1 MNAPVESLLTV
12 RDLTVDAPGP
22 NGARRLLNGV
32 DLAIGA
38 GEAVALVGESGSG
51 KSLTTRAIMRLLP
64 SQFRVGGSIAYD
76 GDEVLEMGRAEL
88 RRFRGQDVG
97 MIFQDPRAHINPV
110 HRVDDFLTE
119 ALCTTRGVSRAEAEE
134 RAVALLA
141 DVGVRNAGHRLRQYP
156 HQLSGGLLQRV
167 LIASVLLA
175 EPRLLLAD
183 EPTTALD
190 VTAQSDVMAI
200 IEEQRAQRGLAL
212 LFITHDLE
220 LAAACCERIAVMYA
234 GEIVEQGAEVAVA
247 PKHPYTREL
256 LEARPSIDRRVDRLP
271 VLRYNRTTHDALR
284 ATDALE
290 TRSIA

>member
-1 MNAPVESLLTV
+1 MTENLLTIA
-12 RDLTVDAPGP
+12 DLTVDAPTK
-22 NGARRLLNGV
+22 ASSKRLLNGV
-32 DLAIGA
+32 SLAIAA

-51 KSLTTRAIMRLLP
+51 KSLTTRSIMRLLP
-64 SQFRVGGSIAYD
+64 AHFRVGGSIRYD
-76 GDEVLEMGRAEL
+76 GRDVLSMNREQL
-88 RRFRGQDVG
+88 REFRGRQVG

-119 ALCTTRGVSRAEAEE
+119 ALRTTRGVSREEAEE
-134 RAVALLA
+134 RAVALLG
-141 DVGVRNAGHRLRQYP
+141 DVGVHKPEQRMRQYP

-200 IEEQRAQRGLAL
+200 IEEQRAERGLAL

-220 LAAACCERIAVMYA
+220 LAAACCDRLAVMYA
-234 GEIVEQGAEVAVA
+234 GEIVEEGAQVYED
-247 PKHPYTREL
+247 PQHPYTKEL
-256 LEARPSIDRRVDRLP
+256 LAARPSIETRSERLP
-271 VLRYNRTTHDALR
+271 VLQYNRAIHDELKASL
-284 ATDALE
+284 A
-290 TRSIA
+290 

>member
-1 MNAPVESLLTV
+1 MTDNLLTIT
-12 RDLTVDAPGP
+12 DLTVDAPTK
-22 NGARRLLNGV
+22 ASTKRLLNGV
-32 DLAIGA
+32 NLAIDA

-51 KSLTTRAIMRLLP
+51 KSLTTRSIMRLLP
-64 SQFRVGGSIAYD
+64 AHFRVGGSIAYD
-76 GDEVLEMGRAEL
+76 GKDVLSMNREQLRA
-88 RRFRGQDVG
+88 FRGREVG

-119 ALCTTRGVSRAEAEE
+119 ALRTTRGVPRAEAED
-134 RAVALLA
+134 RAVALLG
-141 DVGVRNAGHRLRQYP
+141 DVGVRKPEQRMRQYP

-200 IEEQRAQRGLAL
+200 IEEQRDQRGLSL

-220 LAAACCERIAVMYA
+220 LAAACCDRLAVMYA
-234 GEIVEQGAEVAVA
+234 GEIVEEGAHVYED
-247 PKHPYTREL
+247 PRHPYTKEL
-256 LEARPSIDRRVDRLP
+256 LAARPSIDHRSERLP
-271 VLRYNRTTHDALR
+271 VLKYNRAIHDELKASLV
-284 ATDALE
+284 
-290 TRSIA
+290 

>member
-1 MNAPVESLLTV
+1 MSEPLLRIQSFTADV
-12 RDLTVDAPGP
+12 PTANGP
-22 NGARRLLNGV
+22 KRLLNGV
-32 DLAIGA
+32 DLEVDA

-51 KSLTTRAIMRLLP
+51 KSLTTRAILRLLP
-64 SQFRVGGSIAYD
+64 ASFTTSGAIRYA
-76 GDEVLEMGRAEL
+76 GDDVLTMGRSAL
-88 RRFRGQDVG
+88 RTFRGREVG

-110 HRVDDFLTE
+110 HRIDDFLTE
-119 ALCTTRGVSRAEAEE
+119 ALCRGRGVPRAEAEE

-141 DVGVRNAGHRLRQYP
+141 DVGVRNPAQRLRQYP

-200 IEEQRAQRGLAL
+200 IEEQRKERGLAL

-220 LAAACCERIAVMYA
+220 LAAACTERMAVMYA
-234 GEIVEQGAEVAVA
+234 GEIVEQGADVYEN
-247 PKHPYTREL
+247 PQHPYTREL
-256 LEARPSIDRRVDRLP
+256 LAARPSIEHRSERLP
-271 VLRYNRTTHDALR
+271 VLTYNRTLHEELK
-284 ATDALE
+284 E
-290 TRSIA
+290 TSIA

>member
-1 MNAPVESLLTV
+1 MTANLLSIA
-12 RDLTVDAPGP
+12 DLTVDAPTK
-22 NGARRLLNGV
+22 ASSKRLLNGV
-32 DLAIGA
+32 SLAIAA

-51 KSLTTRAIMRLLP
+51 KSLTTRSIMRLLP
-64 SQFRVGGSIAYD
+64 AHFRVGGSITYD
-76 GDEVLEMGRAEL
+76 GRDVLAMNREQL
-88 RRFRGQDVG
+88 REFRGRQVG

-119 ALCTTRGVSRAEAEE
+119 ALRTTRGVSRGEAED

-141 DVGVRNAGHRLRQYP
+141 DVGVRKPEQRMRQYP

-200 IEEQRAQRGLAL
+200 IEEQRAERGLAL

-220 LAAACCERIAVMYA
+220 LAAACCDRLAVMYA
-234 GEIVEQGAEVAVA
+234 GEIVEEGAHVYED
-247 PKHPYTREL
+247 PQHPYTREL
-256 LEARPSIDRRVDRLP
+256 LAARPSIETRSERLP
-271 VLRYNRTTHDALR
+271 VLHYNRAIHDELKASL
-284 ATDALE
+284 A
-290 TRSIA
+290 

>member
-1 MNAPVESLLTV
+1 MTENLLTIG
-12 RDLTVDAPGP
+12 DLTVDAPTRT
-22 NGARRLLNGV
+22 NTKRLLSGV
-32 DLAIGA
+32 NLGVAP

-51 KSLTTRAIMRLLP
+51 KSLTTRSIMRLLP
-64 SQFRVGGSIAYD
+64 SNFTVSGTIDYD
-76 GDEVLEMGRAEL
+76 GRDVLQMNPEEL
-88 RRFRGQDVG
+88 RAFRGHEVG

-119 ALCTTRGVSRAEAEE
+119 ALRTTRGVSRADAED

-141 DVGVRNAGHRLRQYP
+141 DVGVRKPEQRMRQYP

-220 LAAACCERIAVMYA
+220 LAAACCDRLAVMYA
-234 GEIVEQGAEVAVA
+234 GEIVEQGPHVYDD
-247 PKHPYTREL
+247 PQHPYTKEL
-256 LEARPSIDRRVDRLP
+256 LAARPSIDHRSDRLP
-271 VLRYNRTTHDALR
+271 VLQYNRAVHDGLKASLV
-284 ATDALE
+284 
-290 TRSIA
+290 

>member
-1 MNAPVESLLTV
+1 MTGNLLTI
-12 RDLTVDAPGP
+12 RNLTVDAPTK
-22 NGARRLLNGV
+22 RSHQRLLNGV
-32 DLAIGA
+32 NLGVAA

-51 KSLTTRAIMRLLP
+51 KSLTTRSVMRLLP
-64 SQFRVGGSIAYD
+64 THFVVDGAIEYD
-76 GDEVLEMGRAEL
+76 GQDVLKMNREQL
-88 RRFRGQDVG
+88 RTFRGRQVG

-119 ALCTTRGVSRAEAEE
+119 ALRTTRGVARAEAEE
-134 RAVALLA
+134 RAVALLS
-141 DVGVRNAGHRLRQYP
+141 DVGVRHPGQRMRQYP

-200 IEEQRAQRGLAL
+200 VEEQRLQRGLAL

-220 LAAACCERIAVMYA
+220 LAAACCDRLAVMYA
-234 GEIVEQGAEVAVA
+234 GEIVEQGAHVYED
-247 PKHPYTREL
+247 PQHPYTKEL
-256 LEARPSIDRRVDRLP
+256 LAARPNIEHRSGRLP
-271 VLRYNRTTHDALR
+271 VLKYNRRIHAELK
-284 ATDALE
+284 

>member
-1 MNAPVESLLTV
+1 MTANLLSIA
-12 RDLTVDAPGP
+12 DLTVDAPTK
-22 NGARRLLNGV
+22 ASSKRLLNGV
-32 DLAIGA
+32 SLAIAA

-51 KSLTTRAIMRLLP
+51 KSLTTRSIMRLLP
-64 SQFRVGGSIAYD
+64 AHFRVGGSITYD
-76 GDEVLEMGRAEL
+76 GRDVLAMNREQL
-88 RRFRGQDVG
+88 REFRGRQVG

-119 ALCTTRGVSRAEAEE
+119 ALRTTRGVSRGEAED

-141 DVGVRNAGHRLRQYP
+141 DVGVRKPEQRMRQYP

-200 IEEQRAQRGLAL
+200 IEEQRAERGLAL

-220 LAAACCERIAVMYA
+220 LAAACCDRLAVMYA
-234 GEIVEQGAEVAVA
+234 GEIVEEGAHVYED
-247 PKHPYTREL
+247 PQHPYTREL
-256 LEARPSIDRRVDRLP
+256 LAARPSIETRSERLP
-271 VLRYNRTTHDALR
+271 VLQYNRAIHDELKASL
-284 ATDALE
+284 A
-290 TRSIA
+290 

>member
-1 MNAPVESLLTV
+1 MTENLLTIAG
-12 RDLTVDAPGP
+12 LTVDAPTK
-22 NGARRLLNGV
+22 ASTKRLLNGV
-32 DLAIGA
+32 SLAIAA

-51 KSLTTRAIMRLLP
+51 KSLTTRSIMRLLP
-64 SQFRVGGSIAYD
+64 THFRVGGSIACEGRD
-76 GDEVLEMGRAEL
+76 VLSMNREQL
-88 RRFRGQDVG
+88 REFRGRQVG

-119 ALCTTRGVSRAEAEE
+119 ALRTTRGVSRADAED
-134 RAVALLA
+134 RAVALLG
-141 DVGVRNAGHRLRQYP
+141 DVGVRKPEQRMRQYP

-220 LAAACCERIAVMYA
+220 LAAACCDRLAVMYA
-234 GEIVEQGAEVAVA
+234 GEIVEQGAHVYED
-247 PKHPYTREL
+247 PQHPYTKEL
-256 LEARPSIDRRVDRLP
+256 LAARPSIDHRSERLP
-271 VLRYNRTTHDALR
+271 VLQYNRAIHDELKA
-284 ATDALE
+284 
-290 TRSIA
+290 SIA

>member
-1 MNAPVESLLTV
+1 MTENLLTI
-12 RDLTVDAPGP
+12 RDLTVAAPTKT
-22 NGARRLLNGV
+22 ATKQLLTGV
-32 DLAIGA
+32 NLGIAA

-51 KSLTTRAIMRLLP
+51 KSLTTRSIMRLLP
-64 SQFRVGGSIAYD
+64 TNFTVGGAIEYD
-76 GDEVLEMGRAEL
+76 GRDVLAMNSVEL
-88 RRFRGQDVG
+88 RAFRSREVG

-119 ALCTTRGVSRAEAEE
+119 ALRTTRGVARAEAED
-134 RAVALLA
+134 RAAALLG
-141 DVGVRNAGHRLRQYP
+141 DVGVRNAGQRMRQYP

-200 IEEQRAQRGLAL
+200 VEEQRLQRGLAL

-220 LAAACCERIAVMYA
+220 LAAACCNRLAVMYA
-234 GEIVEQGAEVAVA
+234 GEIVEQGAHVYED
-247 PKHPYTREL
+247 PQHPYTKEL
-256 LEARPSIDRRVDRLP
+256 LAARPSIEHRSERLP
-271 VLRYNRTTHDALR
+271 VLQYNRAIHDELKA
-284 ATDALE
+284 
-290 TRSIA
+290 SPV

>member
-1 MNAPVESLLTV
+1 MTENLLTIA
-12 RDLTVDAPGP
+12 DLTVDAPTK
-22 NGARRLLNGV
+22 ASSKRLLNGV
-32 DLAIGA
+32 SLAIAA

-51 KSLTTRAIMRLLP
+51 KSLTTRSIMRLLP
-64 SQFRVGGSIAYD
+64 AHFRVGGSIRYD
-76 GDEVLEMGRAEL
+76 GRDVLSMNREQL
-88 RRFRGQDVG
+88 REFRGRQVG

-119 ALCTTRGVSRAEAEE
+119 ALRTTRGVSREEAEE
-134 RAVALLA
+134 RAVALLG
-141 DVGVRNAGHRLRQYP
+141 DVGVRKPEQRMRQYP

-200 IEEQRAQRGLAL
+200 IEEQRAERGLAL

-220 LAAACCERIAVMYA
+220 LAAACCDRLAVMYA
-234 GEIVEQGAEVAVA
+234 GEIVEEGAHVYED
-247 PKHPYTREL
+247 PQHPYTKEL
-256 LEARPSIDRRVDRLP
+256 LAARPSIETRSERLP
-271 VLRYNRTTHDALR
+271 VLQYNRAIHDELKASL
-284 ATDALE
+284 A
-290 TRSIA
+290 

>member
-1 MNAPVESLLTV
+1 MTEPLLSI
-12 RDLTVDAPGP
+12 RDLTVETP
-22 NGARRLLNGV
+22 ARAGSKRLLNGV
-32 DLAIGA
+32 SLGVGA

-51 KSLTTRAIMRLLP
+51 KSLTTRTVMRLLP
-64 SQFRVGGSIAYD
+64 TSFRVGGSISYD
-76 GDEVLEMGRAEL
+76 GRDVLGMGRDEL
-88 RRFRGQDVG
+88 RRFRGREVG

-119 ALCTTRGVSRAEAEE
+119 ALRTTRGVSRAEAEE

-141 DVGVRNAGHRLRQYP
+141 DVGVRNPGQRLRQYP

-190 VTAQSDVMAI
+190 VTAQSDVMAML
-200 IEEQRAQRGLAL
+200 EEQRAQRGLAL

-220 LAAACCERIAVMYA
+220 LAAACCDRIAVMYA
-234 GEIVEQGAEVAVA
+234 GEIVEEGPHVAED
-247 PKHPYTREL
+247 PRHPYTKEL
-256 LEARPSIDRRVDRLP
+256 LAARPGIDVRAERLP
-271 VLRYNRTTHDALR
+271 VLRYNRTTHEQLKA
-284 ATDALE
+284 
-290 TRSIA
+290 RSIA

>member
-1 MNAPVESLLTV
+1 MTENLLAIT
-12 RDLTVDAPGP
+12 DLTVDAPTK
-22 NGARRLLNGV
+22 ASTKRLLNGV
-32 DLAIGA
+32 SLAIAA

-51 KSLTTRAIMRLLP
+51 KSLTTRSIMRLLP
-64 SQFRVGGSIAYD
+64 AHFRVGGSISYD
-76 GDEVLEMGRAEL
+76 GRDVLSMNREQL
-88 RRFRGQDVG
+88 REFRGRQVG

-119 ALCTTRGVSRAEAEE
+119 ALRTTRGVSREEAED
-134 RAVALLA
+134 RAVALLG
-141 DVGVRNAGHRLRQYP
+141 DVGVRKPEQRMRQYP

-200 IEEQRAQRGLAL
+200 IEEQRTERGLAL

-220 LAAACCERIAVMYA
+220 LAAACCDRLAVMYA
-234 GEIVEQGAEVAVA
+234 GEIVEEGAHVYED
-247 PKHPYTREL
+247 PQHPYTKEL
-256 LEARPSIDRRVDRLP
+256 LAARPSIETRSERLP
-271 VLRYNRTTHDALR
+271 VLQYNRAIHDELKASLP
-284 ATDALE
+284 
-290 TRSIA
+290 